1 VLLRLSIAKFHNNS
15 SILIRSHF
23 YFNWYKALDLRA
35 PAEMLEPFAFYDLN
49 ITLSPNENP
58 SLSSKYHPRYAP
70 IS

>member
-1 VLLRLSIAKFHNNS
+1 VLGVRAPALSNLRSAGSVPPAIF
-15 SILIRSHF
+15 
-23 YFNWYKALDLRA
+23 KALDLRA